1 MSRILSILSIVS
13 LAAFMLLAMGCPKQ
27 GSSVGMGPGLPA
39 WAGHI
44 SGPANFLKGKG
55 IYAKGIGKSRLTQA
69 AMSEACDYARLEV
82 TKFLRSKIDGASEI
96 YMTSVSDGERENA
109 GKIFEQGAKNGLDV
123 AMSGFGCVATFQNP
137 KDENEY
143 WILGFLDPS
152 SVEGLYDEMEKAL
165 DNLPKEKEE
174 QLKKDWSSFRERN
187 KIGD

>member
-1 MSRILSILSIVS
+1 MVVFAHPDDAEWGCAGTVALWC
-13 LAAFMLLAMGCPKQ
+13 AMGWDVVYVMCTD
-27 GSSVGMGPGLPA
+27 GSKGSDDPG
-39 WAGHI
+39 
-44 SGPANFLKGKG
+44 
-55 IYAKGIGKSRLTQA
+55 
-69 AMSEACDYARLEV
+69 
-82 TKFLRSKIDGASEI
+82 
-96 YMTSVSDGERENA
+96 MTSQRLVEIRAREQENA
-109 GKIFEQGAKNGLDV
+109 GKVFEQGAKNGLDV

-143 WILGFLDPS
+143 WILGFLDPA